1 MKDSI
6 KEKMAVLRF
15 VTPIMIAIIGFLGN
29 KTINNI
35 EKSIEEIKVQTVCNK
50 KQMDN
55 YFVEHSSDHKKIE
68 VLYEGRLSAV
78 ETCLR
83 NIEKRRF

>member
-29 KTINNI
+29 KAINNI

-50 KQMDN
+50 KQMDSF
-55 YFVEHSSDHKKIE
+55 FVEHISDHKKIE

-78 ETCLR
+78 EACLR